1 MLLVSAAIGVYSAL
15 SGGRQ
20 KTANEFLLGNRN
32 MGIIPVSMSI
42 MVSFISAISVIGT
55 PGEIYMYDTMFL
67 WGVIA
72 YILPN
77 LLLVRLFMPL
87 FFKLNITSV
96 YEYLELRYNRAVR
109 SCGTAIFSIQTLI
122 YMGIAMYTPALA
134 INAVTGMDLW
144 ACVISTG
151 GVCIFYTAVG
161 GIKAVLWTD
170 TLQALIIVIGVVAV
184 IIKGTIEVG
193 GADEVWRIGLEGRRL
208 VFNNFSFD
216 PRVRYTAW
224 GMIFGMGT
232 LNLTLGINQTIV
244 QRILSTGSKR
254 RAVMAIV
261 LATVG
266 KMIIVSLCVFSGVV
280 MYTYYVDCDPFT
292 MGYVKSKDQ
301 LMPFFVMEMFE
312 DMPGLPGI
320 FLSAVVSASIS
331 TLSSGVNSL
340 AAVTGEDVIKVLWP
354 NMAPSRYAMVT
365 KLLAVLFGLLSI
377 GSAFVASILGEGVLS
392 LALSLAGI
400 SYGGLLGVFLQGI
413 YSRRANSKGALSGLV
428 SSVLFVG
435 WIRIGAMVYPSV
447 TGKNVLSVD
456 GCPVYNT
463 SETAMINS
471 TTILY
476 ASDISPLYTTTQSVP
491 MEHSE
496 DPPVAELYHI
506 SFLYYAPIGV
516 IISVIVGTIVSTIT
530 GSNETEKRDLK
541 LMSDFPDAVCCCFS
555 EPIKQTLRCGN
566 ERIVDVGEDEIDV
579 AGDTD
584 DEEEI
589 VTDMKYIKMSGKG
602 FANGD
607 TATYERMLPKK
618 EPDVWIKRGTDV

>member
-1 MLLVSAAIGVYSAL
+1 MTDHNVVRHFGAWDYVVFALMLLVSAAIGVYSAL

-224 GMIFGMGT
+224 GMLFGMGT

-244 QRILSTGSKR
+244 QRILSTGSQR

-301 LMPFFVMEMFE
+301 
-312 DMPGLPGI
+312 
-320 FLSAVVSASIS
+320 
-331 TLSSGVNSL
+331 
-340 AAVTGEDVIKVLWP
+340 
-354 NMAPSRYAMVT
+354 
-365 KLLAVLFGLLSI
+365 
-377 GSAFVASILGEGVLS
+377 
-392 LALSLAGI
+392 
-400 SYGGLLGVFLQGI
+400 
-413 YSRRANSKGALSGLV
+413 
-428 SSVLFVG
+428 
-435 WIRIGAMVYPSV
+435 
-447 TGKNVLSVD
+447 
-456 GCPVYNT
+456 
-463 SETAMINS
+463 
-471 TTILY
+471 
-476 ASDISPLYTTTQSVP
+476 
-491 MEHSE
+491 
-496 DPPVAELYHI
+496 
-506 SFLYYAPIGV
+506 
-516 IISVIVGTIVSTIT
+516 
-530 GSNETEKRDLK
+530 
-541 LMSDFPDAVCCCFS
+541 
-555 EPIKQTLRCGN
+555 
-566 ERIVDVGEDEIDV
+566 
-579 AGDTD
+579 
-584 DEEEI
+584 
-589 VTDMKYIKMSGKG
+589 
-602 FANGD
+602 
-607 TATYERMLPKK
+607 
-618 EPDVWIKRGTDV
+618 